1 MRDNNT
7 CSDALYGQLSSRFEC
22 QTTDPIDGCAL
33 KSTTTHTTPSL
44 MESNGALEANASSSL
59 LFAAAVGGGGQPNGV
74 SFQDFFDDRSIDSL
88 DQLVFDGSHMSAA
101 ASHEFTSGYELAAN
115 ERHRDGRTDSTP
127 LDGRLTGDN
136 GSDDEEEATD
146 ERNDGNESSIGCDV
160 PFEYVIH
167 EHQNDRYFG
176 GHRSVTPLVV
186 FDTNQTS
193 ALMATNESAVD
204 CHQWTARLIYIHH
217 TISQDSIALHIN
229 PGTGPMPR
237 HPSHVT
243 LTIETRDEASGL
255 KEIKRFR
262 CTYEGCA
269 RTYSTAG
276 NLKTHQKTH
285 TGEYTFVCS

>member
-1 MRDNNT
+1 MVTSLMCRLHGSSGHLQTIVVTVLVPNNG
-7 CSDALYGQLSSRFEC
+7 SHRWL
-22 QTTDPIDGCAL
+22 CAEEHHN
-33 KSTTTHTTPSL
+33 THDTITH
-44 MESNGALEANASSSL
+44 MESNASLEANASSSL

-101 ASHEFTSGYELAAN
+101 ASNEFTSGYELAAN

-136 GSDDEEEATD
+136 GSDDEDGTD

-167 EHQNDRYFG
+167 EHQND
-176 GHRSVTPLVV
+176 S
-186 FDTNQTS
+186 
-193 ALMATNESAVD
+193 
-204 CHQWTARLIYIHH
+204 YIHH